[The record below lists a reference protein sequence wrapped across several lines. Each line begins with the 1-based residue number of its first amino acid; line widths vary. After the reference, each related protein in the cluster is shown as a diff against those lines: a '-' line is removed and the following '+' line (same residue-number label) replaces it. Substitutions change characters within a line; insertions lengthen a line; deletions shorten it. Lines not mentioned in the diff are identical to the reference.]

1 MTAAGNIMGLDIQE
15 MPSPCGLLNTHI
27 ILLFKTLVGVYG
39 GCCVGEGLWLQVW
52 LGVGLASV
60 VIAVFLLQRYFDA
73 AGLLGETGAQ
83 CAF

>member
-1 MTAAGNIMGLDIQE
+1 M
-15 MPSPCGLLNTHI
+15 
-27 ILLFKTLVGVYG
+27 YG

-73 AGLLGETGAQ
+73 AGLLGETGALR
-83 CAF
+83 AFEEQDRFSQQLTTTLV

>member
-1 MTAAGNIMGLDIQE
+1 MA
-15 MPSPCGLLNTHI
+15 
-27 ILLFKTLVGVYG
+27 G

-83 CAF
+83 CVFNSRIAFSQQLTTTLM